1 MNPRGHLVCV
11 QTLQNTAK
19 LLQVATRGARA
30 FKEDVVED
38 GRRSRLAAFGQ
49 GEVTQNAAMIGVGQG
64 PVIGLQP
71 TLSIIVQTGDAGVI
85 NSDDRYRCGLD
96 RKTKRPESPELIRQS
111 LVSGGAQAKRITE
124 QAPVSKDQV
133 KPYTSQWP
141 LAESFKTFI
150 QNPEHSIAP

>member
-1 MNPRGHLVCV
+1 
-11 QTLQNTAK
+11 
-19 LLQVATRGARA
+19 
-30 FKEDVVED
+30 
-38 GRRSRLAAFGQ
+38 
-49 GEVTQNAAMIGVGQG
+49 MIGVGQG